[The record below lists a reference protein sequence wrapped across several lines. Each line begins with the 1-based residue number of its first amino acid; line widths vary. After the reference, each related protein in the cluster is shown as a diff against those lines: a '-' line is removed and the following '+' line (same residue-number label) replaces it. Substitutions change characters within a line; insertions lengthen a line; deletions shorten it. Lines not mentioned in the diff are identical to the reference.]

1 MDEKLRAKLIRLLKD
16 MAQQVIDDA
25 EKIVPDVK
33 YWTDLNVDINI
44 NIPTATD
51 KPEDCPTISVSY
63 SHFPKEETIERF
75 IYGGEEDGNS

>member
-16 MAQQVIDDA
+16 MAQQVADNA

-33 YWTDLNVDINI
+33 YWTDLNVVI

-51 KPEDCPTISVSY
+51 HPEDCPTISVSY
-63 SHFPKEETIERF
+63 SHFPKEEIIERL
-75 IYGGEEDGNS
+75 ICGGEEDGNS